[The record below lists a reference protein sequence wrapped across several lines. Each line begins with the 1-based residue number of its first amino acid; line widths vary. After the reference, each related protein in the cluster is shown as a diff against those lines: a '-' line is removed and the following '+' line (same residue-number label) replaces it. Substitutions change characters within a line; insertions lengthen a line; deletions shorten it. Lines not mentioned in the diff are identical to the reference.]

1 MLPKLIL
8 FGEIWAAAICFF
20 VIAYLSYCF
29 FAGDIGKK
37 NKLGGTCLALSFFC
51 LPCVLL
57 AINSQITE
65 AAAIV
70 IICGVLSGI
79 AAFAYQERRAKIISF
94 GKRVKVFIFAI
105 AVAGLLYKAIETFCL
120 FFGSNDGQCE
130 SSGLGPFFTLFIII
144 FVLAVIGFWAYCNWH
159 LFLNV
164 WNRVCFVVPGLSRYR
179 RSAQND
185 KPANPGN

>member
-79 AAFAYQERRAKIISF
+79 AAFAYQERRAK
-94 GKRVKVFIFAI
+94 
-105 AVAGLLYKAIETFCL
+105 
-120 FFGSNDGQCE
+120 
-130 SSGLGPFFTLFIII
+130 
-144 FVLAVIGFWAYCNWH
+144 
-159 LFLNV
+159 LFLL
-164 WNRVCFVVPGLSRYR
+164 G
-179 RSAQND
+179 SALRFLYLPLRLQACCIKQLKLFAFFLEAMTGSANL
-185 KPANPGN
+185 PA